1 LPRSGWM
8 SVMEAPARMV
18 GQWDGGTAA
27 WPGMQCRAVRSQ
39 LMCLM
44 YATQHRHTQ
53 QQVAKKEHC
62 ATTRRLAAVG
72 EP

>member
-1 LPRSGWM
+1 
-8 SVMEAPARMV
+8 
-18 GQWDGGTAA
+18 
-27 WPGMQCRAVRSQ
+27 VRSQ